1 MVLVYYLNIPALLA
15 AFPRQ
20 VLQRWRVSWTISV
33 RVSSRPLSCN
43 ISSNKAFRDR
53 VAVLSRRFRCF
64 FYLLSLGIDNEREI
78 SARESRREARHR
90 GRRDWKVTGRGTS
103 SKDRLF
109 EERNRKHTL
118 YKKKKK

>member
-1 MVLVYYLNIPALLA
+1 MVVVYYLNVSALFA
-15 AFPRQ
+15 AFPRH
-20 VLQRWRVSWTISV
+20 VLQRWRVSCTISV
-33 RVSSRPLSCN
+33 RVPSRPLSCN

-90 GRRDWKVTGRGTS
+90 GRGDWKVTGRGGIFE
-103 SKDRLF
+103 KRF
-109 EERNRKHTL
+109 EERKRKHTL
-118 YKKKKK
+118 